1 MVRYFNYVLLEQ
13 FIKNVYHSLEYN
25 RSWESAR
32 NRFLRTLFK
41 NLSLYHL
48 DKEII
53 SNFKRG
59 AVAESELEYL

>member
-13 FIKNVYHSLEYN
+13 FIKNIYHSLEYN

-48 DKEII
+48 DKDII
-53 SNFKRG
+53 SKFKRG